1 MLHSTDRFAPSRTL
15 LVPLPL
21 YLALLSA
28 CATGEEL
35 ADSRGANPVSSAAQ
49 SETTTDASSGSD
61 ADAGSG
67 EAGSSSSGPDDGQ
80 DTQDGAALA
89 VEVQSQGLPGN
100 PVVKVSFK

>member
-67 EAGSSSSGPDDGQ
+67 EAGSLGVAG
-80 DTQDGAALA
+80 GARWSPRPAR
-89 VEVQSQGLPGN
+89 PGTR
-100 PVVKVSFK
+100 